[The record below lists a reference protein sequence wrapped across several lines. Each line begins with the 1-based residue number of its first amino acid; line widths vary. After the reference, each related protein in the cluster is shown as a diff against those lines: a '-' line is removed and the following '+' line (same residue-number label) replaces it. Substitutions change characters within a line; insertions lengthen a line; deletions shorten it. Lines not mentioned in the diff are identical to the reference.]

1 MISPGSSPKEDGNN
15 SVAKSAMD
23 LQGEEAERRNIH
35 GMVGHVINQLQAM
48 VERDETA
55 RSKTQIED
63 LCQQELTVLND
74 HAKCKKNST
83 TQAQWAGKQSVKAI

>member
-1 MISPGSSPKEDGNN
+1 
-15 SVAKSAMD
+15 
-23 LQGEEAERRNIH
+23 
-35 GMVGHVINQLQAM
+35 M